1 MSSSSIFEHDV
12 TQAEASRARSR
23 DSNGSTIFQGEVTL
37 VTGGGSGIGARL
49 CKRLAAPGR
58 AIVVHA
64 GSKEAKAE
72 SVAAAVRAAGAEA
85 LVVVRKFDGP
95 DAGREIVT
103 TAVQRFGRL
112 DSLVHL
118 AAQADSTPFDKLTE
132 EAFERSMLCQGKAF
146 LSLANAAL
154 PYLEKAPKARIV
166 VASSF
171 LTDVYRLDGD
181 SYPATAAAK
190 LALLGMMKSL
200 AIAVAP
206 KGITVNAVSPGH
218 TLKDS
223 GQHTTV
229 QNEEHRERERRSIP
243 LGRFGRPE
251 EVAAAIA
258 FLLSAEAS
266 YITGHVLAV
275 DGGISL

>member
-1 MSSSSIFEHDV
+1 MSNSS
-12 TQAEASRARSR
+12 
-23 DSNGSTIFQGEVTL
+23 IFQGEVTL

-49 CKRLAAPGR
+49 CKRLAIPGR
-58 AIVVHA
+58 AIVVHV
-64 GSKEAKAE
+64 GSKREKAE
-72 SVAAAVRAAGAEA
+72 AVAAEVRAAGAA
-85 LVVVRKFDGP
+85 AAVVVGNFNHP
-95 DAGREIVT
+95 DAGRDVVRAAIRE
-103 TAVQRFGRL
+103 FGRL

-118 AAQADSTPFDKLTE
+118 AAQSDPTPFGELTE
-132 EAFERSMLCQGKAF
+132 EVFERSMLCQSKAF
-146 LSLANAAL
+146 ISLANAAL

-171 LTDVYRLDGD
+171 VTDVYRLDGD

-218 TLKDS
+218 TRKDA
-223 GQHTTV
+223 GQHTAV
-229 QNEEHRERERRSIP
+229 RNEEHRERERRAIP
-243 LGRFGRPE
+243 LGRFGQPE

-258 FLLSAEAS
+258 FLLSQDAS